1 MTLRTCVAVVCLV
14 AGALIA
20 RPAAAQKAD
29 ATAAFQRGQQLK
41 RDGKTAEACAAFAL
55 SMKLDAQYGTQYNLA
70 LCYLALGRT
79 ASAWAELDELSS
91 KDPNAARR
99 ADAAKRAQEL
109 RARLTRVWVKLAQ
122 PVASLQVS
130 RDDIDI
136 TALIGAPAPV
146 DPGKHRF
153 VARAPGRR
161 DWSAEID
168 VAGEGKTVDVV
179 VPALPPIAMQA
190 AEPVAAP
197 IAPSVVREDVA
208 PSSPGRTRRIAGVA
222 AFSVGVVG
230 LAVGGVYG
238 FRALSKGDDARHEC
252 GGEIAQCTGDT
263 TAAQHLIDDGRSAA
277 TISNAA
283 LIAGGVLAA
292 AGVVLYVTAPRGVTA
307 APLVD
312 SSAIGAMVSARF

>member
-1 MTLRTCVAVVCLV
+1 MTLRTCVAMVCIV

-79 ASAWAELDELSS
+79 ASAWAELDELSN
-91 KDPNAARR
+91 KDPNPARR
-99 ADAAKRAQEL
+99 ADAAKRAQDL
-109 RARLTRVWVKLAQ
+109 RPRLTRVWVKLAQ
-122 PVASLQVS
+122 PVTSLQVS

-146 DPGKHRF
+146 DPGVHRF

-168 VAGEGKTVDVV
+168 VAGEGKTVEVV
-179 VPALPPIAMQA
+179 VPPLAVAVRPPAPVT
-190 AEPVAAP
+190 EPG
-197 IAPSVVREDVA
+197 APSVVREDA
-208 PSSPGRTRRIAGVA
+208 PPSPPGRTRRIVGIT

-230 LAVGGVYG
+230 LAVGSVYG
-238 FRALSKGDDARHEC
+238 FRALAKGDDARREC

-263 TAAQHLIDDGRSAA
+263 ATAQRLIDDGRSAA
-277 TISNAA
+277 KISNAA

-292 AGVVLYVTAPRGVTA
+292 AGVVLYVTAPRGLTA

-312 SSAIGAMVSARF
+312 SRAVGAMVSARF